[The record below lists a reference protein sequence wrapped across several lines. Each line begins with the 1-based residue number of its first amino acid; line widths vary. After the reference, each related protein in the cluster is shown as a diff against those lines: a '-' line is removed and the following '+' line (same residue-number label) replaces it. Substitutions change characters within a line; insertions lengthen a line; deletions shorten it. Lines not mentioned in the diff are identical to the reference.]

1 VTVLPISPL
10 PNQSSLTPGEGFQ
23 SIVEIASHAKLADPA
38 GGQSDATPTIAITK
52 RNLKRLEATCLIREQ
67 RDSGNQELAF
77 NARPFVLCGIPLRRP
92 PGDQLAYLRRNGKF
106 FLEITG
112 HPRYGMPYGQ
122 DRLIPIWIA
131 TLALRQNSRAVRF
144 RSAAQMLEFF
154 HLAKDGRHY
163 RRIVEGFQ
171 RVFAA
176 SIFFGTDDRPGRNQ
190 MTDCS
195 RFHFF
200 DHMRL
205 WFADLA
211 PGEQTDEA
219 DNVITL
225 SDAFFQECS
234 QHRIPVEREAVA
246 ALANAPG
253 LLDFYVW
260 LVWKSW
266 SLRGRAARIPL
277 LGPGGLTEQ
286 LGNAHYAV
294 ERTFRLT
301 ISRWLRAVT
310 ALWPHCPA
318 SISEDG
324 HALVVRPSQTTSA
337 VRRRF
342 CEKACAFAK

>member
-1 VTVLPISPL
+1 
-10 PNQSSLTPGEGFQ
+10 
-23 SIVEIASHAKLADPA
+23 
-38 GGQSDATPTIAITK
+38 
-52 RNLKRLEATCLIREQ
+52 LIFGDVSTLYFRE
-67 RDSGNQELAF
+67 
-77 NARPFVLCGIPLRRP
+77 
-92 PGDQLAYLRRNGKF
+92 QLAYLRRNGKF

-112 HPRYGMPYGQ
+112 HPRFGLPYGQ

-131 TLALRQNSRAVRF
+131 TLALRQKGRAVRF

-154 HLAKDGRHY
+154 HLTKDGRHY

-176 SIFFGTDDRPGRNQ
+176 TTFFGTDDQPGRNQ
-190 MTDCS
+190 MTDCT

-200 DHMRL
+200 ESMHL
-205 WFADLA
+205 WFSDAD
-211 PGEQTDEA
+211 PVGQNGSSENT
-219 DNVITL
+219 ITL
-225 SDAFFQECS
+225 SDAFFRKCNE
-234 QHRIPVEREAVA
+234 HRIPVEREVVA

-266 SLRGRAARIPL
+266 SLRERMARIPL

-286 LGNAHYAV
+286 LGNAPYAV

-310 ALWPHCPA
+310 ALWPQCPA
-318 SISEDG
+318 NLSEDRR
-324 HALVVRPSQTTSA
+324 ALIVRSSQTASA
-337 VRRRF
+337 IRRRS
-342 CEKACAFAK
+342 CQKAFVSAK